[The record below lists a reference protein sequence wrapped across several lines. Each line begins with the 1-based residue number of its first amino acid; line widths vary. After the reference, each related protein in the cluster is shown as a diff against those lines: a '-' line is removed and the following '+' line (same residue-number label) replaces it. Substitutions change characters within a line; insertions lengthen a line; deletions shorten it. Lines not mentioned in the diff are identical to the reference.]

1 MQVGG
6 LRSQM
11 GYRRRKRDYGKPAV
25 VAPNRLE
32 QQFDVQAPNRGWV
45 TDITYIQT
53 HEGWLYLAVVLDLFS
68 QQVVGWSMQSRM
80 ETNVVLNA
88 LVMAVW
94 RRQPKAT
101 VTIHSDQ
108 GSQFSSHVWL
118 SFLKAHNLVSI
129 KTGAIH
135 PKI

>member
-1 MQVGG
+1 
-6 LRSQM
+6 M

-25 VAPNRLE
+25 VAPNRL
-32 QQFDVQAPNRGWV
+32 DVQAPNRGWV

-53 HEGWLYLAVVLDLFS
+53 HEGWLYLAVVLDLYS

-80 ETNVVLNA
+80 ETNLVLNA
-88 LVMAVW
+88 LVMAIW

-108 GSQFSSHVWL
+108 GSQFSSHVAVVPE
-118 SFLKAHNLVSI
+118 S
-129 KTGAIH
+129 
-135 PKI
+135 P